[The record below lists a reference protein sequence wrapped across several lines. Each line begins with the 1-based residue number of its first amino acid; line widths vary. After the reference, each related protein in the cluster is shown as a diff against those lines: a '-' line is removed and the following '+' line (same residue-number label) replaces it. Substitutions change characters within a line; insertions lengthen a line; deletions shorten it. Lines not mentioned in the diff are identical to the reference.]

1 MALEKTQ
8 LITLAKTVAK
18 ANPSAAVAYSFNDKK
33 YSYSELNETLRA
45 ELKEIAGTYN
55 LYRQNQ
61 NILFELIQEV
71 IDEVLPQRV
80 IEQYGSFADIRTF
93 GQGDKPVFSVKT
105 STASKNRAKK
115 FVTKVGLAGVYEVF
129 KLDGYNLEV
138 PTEAWGGAAQIGIEE
153 FLDGRIDMSDV
164 VEVINDGLNECVYRE
179 IAKALKA
186 VVASL
191 PNTNKKGDNSF
202 VQSKMD
208 SLLQVSDAYGKAT
221 IYCTFEFA
229 ATMVPDN
236 NWISNEQKNTMW
248 NTGYLANYKGHNVVI
263 LPNSFEEPTYD
274 SQGHLIGNTI
284 KVVDPSWAYIIPT
297 GADKPIKVAFEGD
310 ALVREWENRDWSR
323 EIQTYKKF
331 GIGIVGV
338 NAGICAYQNTSLSQG
353 YPSGTITITKKAA
366 PGLSEEF
373 TVSQ

>member
-1 MALEKTQ
+1 MALEKSQ
-8 LITLAKTVAK
+8 LITLAVTVAK
-18 ANPSAAVAYSFNDKK
+18 ADPSAAVAYSFGDKK
-33 YSYSELNETLRA
+33 YSYKQLDDTLREELNQL
-45 ELKEIAGTYN
+45 AGTYN
-55 LYRQNQ
+55 LYQQNK
-61 NILFELIQEV
+61 NILFELISTVINEV
-71 IDEVLPQRV
+71 VPQRV
-80 IEQYGSFADIRTF
+80 IEQYGQFADVRNF
-93 GQGDKPVFSVKT
+93 AQGDKPIFSVKT
-105 STASKNRAKK
+105 SNKSKQRAKK

-129 KLDGYNLEV
+129 KLDGYTLEV

-153 FLDGRIDMSDV
+153 YLDGRIDMADV
-164 VEVINDGLNECVYRE
+164 VEVIQDGLNECVYRE

-186 VVASL
+186 IVNGL
-191 PNTNKKGDNSF
+191 PNTNKKSDNTF

-208 SLLQVSDAYGKAT
+208 SLLQVADAYGKAT

-236 NWISNEQKNTMW
+236 NWISNEQKNAMW

-263 LPNSFEEPTYD
+263 LPNSFEEAGYGDNPTA
-274 SQGHLIGNTI
+274 NTI
-284 KVVDPSWAYIIPT
+284 KVLDPSWAYIIPT
-297 GADKPIKVAFEGD
+297 GADKPVKVAFEGD

-331 GIGIVGV
+331 GIGVVGL

-353 YPSGTITITKKAA
+353 YPAGTITITKKAA